1 MYVYKAERN
10 TRRTSKQRENSIN
23 NKKTQNEKKYIN
35 EIPMKLRMSDFF
47 FSMCMC
53 VCAALYI
60 LININ
65 EHSRATTF
73 LDDNIHRVYH
83 IICHRIVLKYSYN
96 IHYSK
101 YSH

>member
-10 TRRTSKQRENSIN
+10 TRRASEQRENSIN

-53 VCAALYI
+53 VCVCSTVYTDKYK
-60 LININ
+60 
-65 EHSRATTF
+65 RAQQG
-73 LDDNIHRVYH
+73 DNISR
-83 IICHRIVLKYSYN
+83 
-96 IHYSK
+96 
-101 YSH
+101 